1 MITEQLNKSE
11 WQPYFDNVSKALAGE
26 QAEIEVSSLELGNQ
40 IEAKWLP
47 LLGITYD
54 PKSDVVEVLVEGLDH
69 LIHHPQTV
77 YIEHNGGGLS
87 SMEVIDDSDTRQI
100 VRLRSPLMLSPPGT
114 S

>member
-11 WQPYFDNVSKALAGE
+11 WQPYFDRVSKALAGE

-40 IEAKWLP
+40 IEARWVP

-69 LIHHPQTV
+69 LIQHPQTV
-77 YIEHNGGGLS
+77 YIEHNGGLH

-100 VRLRSPLMLSPPGT
+100 VRLRGPLMLSSPGT